1 MPVERDVLLKD
12 HSNFRVGGPADFF
25 FRAETAADLRAA
37 LAAARECGLRSRVIG
52 GGYNLLFDDAGFR
65 GLIVKNLARGLKLHA
80 FPSREV
86 RVSVVSGTP
95 LSDLVDFVAGRRL
108 AGLEFLA
115 GIPGSVGGAACGN
128 AGAFGCCLGDFL
140 LEAALL
146 GPDGSVRL
154 EKRDYFEFAYRHSRL
169 KATGEVV
176 LEADFSLSPGDPE
189 AIKGRIA
196 ENLALRA
203 ARHPDP
209 NMAYAGSYFKNP
221 LGPDGAKI
229 PAGRLLEQVGAK
241 DSAVGGAAVYRGHA
255 NFIYNRGDASAA
267 DILALA
273 RELKER
279 VRAKFGVELEE
290 EVVFLRADS

>member
-1 MPVERDVLLKD
+1 M
-12 HSNFRVGGPADFF
+12 
-25 FRAETAADLRAA
+25 
-37 LAAARECGLRSRVIG
+37 
-52 GGYNLLFDDAGFR
+52 
-65 GLIVKNLARGLKLHA
+65 
-80 FPSREV
+80 
-86 RVSVVSGTP
+86 
-95 LSDLVDFVAGRRL
+95 
-108 AGLEFLA
+108 
-115 GIPGSVGGAACGN
+115 
-128 AGAFGCCLGDFL
+128 
-140 LEAALL
+140 EAALL

-229 PAGRLLEQVGAK
+229 PAGRLL
-241 DSAVGGAAVYRGHA
+241 
-255 NFIYNRGDASAA
+255 
-267 DILALA
+267 
-273 RELKER
+273 
-279 VRAKFGVELEE
+279 
-290 EVVFLRADS
+290 